1 MVKNKNSKK
10 FGPKGHARSIKKG
23 SKNKIIKFQNSKN
36 TKNVLKFI
44 ASSMPFTIWYLNE
57 PFMS

>member
-1 MVKNKNSKK
+1 MGEKIQKI
-10 FGPKGHARSIKKG
+10 GPKGHARSMKKRVKKIK
-23 SKNKIIKFQNSKN
+23 IKKN